1 MAMTRLPTS
10 RSRGR
15 ANLHQ
20 GAVGA
25 GVDLATGRTRHA
37 VIQGVSTRRHPDTG
51 EPVVDRLIPD
61 FERALEIAVRATDLT
76 GLGYVGADVVVDALR
91 GPLIL
96 ELNARPGLAIQVAN
110 RQGLMKR
117 LEAIERDWR
126 PGVDLGERLQM
137 GRRLAAADA
146 AIEGRPQ

>member
-1 MAMTRLPTS
+1 
-10 RSRGR
+10 
-15 ANLHQ
+15 
-20 GAVGA
+20 
-25 GVDLATGRTRHA
+25 
-37 VIQGVSTRRHPDTG
+37 
-51 EPVVDRLIPD
+51 
-61 FERALEIAVRATDLT
+61 
-76 GLGYVGADVVVDALR
+76 VDALR

-126 PGVDLGERLQM
+126 PGADLGERLQM